1 MVKISVLSTRMKTV
15 GILNGNMFYHFETQ
29 NPIPETEIE
38 GNCIVE
44 NLYYDQKSC
53 IYMNSAQKVV

>member
-38 GNCIVE
+38 GNYIVE